1 MWVKCATPSHPWYRD
16 QRVLNIGD
24 KFIQHFVVSV
34 GIHQGFIAIFG
45 DRHPLH
51 TDAGYAVARGFRS
64 EVMHGNILNGF
75 LSFFIGEC
83 LPDREVM
90 ILSQEIKYQ
99 RPVYLGD
106 RLVLEARVVDVH
118 HSVDVVEFVCK
129 FRNEADAKIVAS
141 AKISVGK
148 TTLAEET

>member
-1 MWVKCATPSHPWYRD
+1 M
-16 QRVLNIGD
+16 LNIGD
-24 KFIQHFVVSV
+24 KFTQHFEVSV
-34 GIHQGFIAIFG
+34 GVHQGFIAIFG

-51 TDAGYAVARGFRS
+51 TDARYAFARGFRS

-75 LSFFIGEC
+75 LSYFIGEC

-106 RLVLEARVVDVH
+106 RLMLEAEIVNVH
-118 HSVDVVEFVCK
+118 HSVNVIEFVCK
-129 FRNEADAKIVAS
+129 FRNEADGKIVAS
-141 AKISVGK
+141 SKISVIK
-148 TTLAEET
+148 TTVVGET

>member
-1 MWVKCATPSHPWYRD
+1 MV
-16 QRVLNIGD
+16 NIGD
-24 KFIQHFVVSV
+24 KFIEHFVVSAE
-34 GIHQGFIAIFG
+34 IHEGFIAIFG

-51 TDAGYAVARGFRS
+51 TDARYAIARGFRS

-75 LSFFIGEC
+75 LSYFVGEC

-106 RLVLEARVVDVH
+106 RLMLETVVADVH
-118 HSVDVVEFVCK
+118 HSVNLVEFACK
-129 FRNEADAKIVAS
+129 FRNEADGKVVAS
-141 AKISVGK
+141 AKINVGK
-148 TTLAEET
+148 TTVSEEA